1 MEKEIEEYKPISS
14 AYELSHNEYK
24 NILVRIGEFN
34 SRNLEDSLNN
44 FESFINKL
52 QKYDFVQNI
61 KLDCMGMEFLNDFL
75 ERLISKDTGKLKID
89 SSKLILKNIQ
99 TNKENENYDKFE
111 NIEISLEQIKK
122 IDKIKKMFPNL
133 KNIKI
138 DYLENNNYQNSIDI
152 SKLKISNTSK
162 LFEIAEYMGVIPL
175 DVEPNIYT
183 YISKRPE
190 LNSRFLVSKD
200 GSCIINPEKLSDVS
214 KDIDL
219 KINIED
225 LEKIDKEKIEGHNV
239 VILIDDVSKL
249 SIEQVKELQS
259 RNLSIQGIEVF
270 SQENHYIQNEIYDI
284 NAYVAIRE
292 KMDELVEDIDTDLPE
307 KEKFAEIYKRVC
319 SNIVYDVPAA
329 YPITEEE
336 KKYEK
341 EQVSNSR
348 NLKNGLL
355 EGKCVC
361 AGYADILRNALAM
374 VGIESKYISGM
385 VVDSRKK
392 KESFKRE
399 EVKEG
404 KSWQEKD
411 DEVLIGEWHAWNKVK
426 LDGLW
431 YNVDSTWDATKV
443 RLERVPTNCL
453 KTDEEIKKKS
463 KKDIFH
469 GPDCTKE
476 VTEKEIDKIFE
487 GKHLYLG
494 NFQIPN
500 AKDVTGFLKELG
512 EAYKELGRII
522 KRNFEKAIK
531 PKADNLLNPSED
543 FEKSNNPPSIAA
555 WDLERWGIDKA
566 DFSNETKE
574 IVSGFKE
581 ASSKRDISE
590 RDVRE

>member
-1 MEKEIEEYKPISS
+1 MEEQIEEYKPISS
-14 AYELSHNEYK
+14 AYELSYNEYK
-24 NILVRIGEFN
+24 NILVRIGEFY
-34 SRNLEDSLNN
+34 SRRLEDSLNN

-61 KLDCMGMEFLNDFL
+61 KLDCMGMEFLNEYL
-75 ERLISKDTGKLKID
+75 EQLISQDTGKFKID
-89 SSKLILKNIQ
+89 SSKLILKNIP
-99 TNKENENYDKFE
+99 TNRRHKNYEKFE
-111 NIEISLEQIKK
+111 NIEISLDQIEE
-122 IDKIKKMFPNL
+122 IDEIKKMFPNL
-133 KNIKI
+133 KNIRI
-138 DYLENNNYQNSIDI
+138 DYLEDNNYQKSVDGRN
-152 SKLKISNTSK
+152 LKISDLSK
-162 LFEIAEYMGVIPL
+162 LFEVAEYMGAIPL

-183 YISKRPE
+183 YISERPE

-200 GSCIINPEKLSDVS
+200 GSCIINLEKLSDIS
-214 KDIDL
+214 KNIDL

-225 LEKIDKEKIEGHNV
+225 LEKIDNEKIEGHNV

-249 SIEQVKELQS
+249 SIEQVKQLQS

-284 NAYVAIRE
+284 NTYVAIRE
-292 KMDELVEDIDTDLPE
+292 KMDELVEDIDKDLPE

-385 VVDSRKK
+385 VVDSRKE

-399 EVKEG
+399 EIKKG

-411 DEVLIGEWHAWNKVK
+411 DEILIGEWHAWNKVK
-426 LDGLW
+426 LDGVW

-443 RLERVPTNCL
+443 RLGRAPTNCL
-453 KTDEEIKKKS
+453 KTDEEIKKQS
-463 KKDIFH
+463 KKDIFD

-476 VTEKEIDKIFE
+476 VTQKEIDEIFG

-500 AKDVTGFLKELG
+500 AKDVTVFLKELG

-522 KRNFEKAIK
+522 KRNFEKAIT
-531 PKADNLLNPSED
+531 PKADNLLNPGED
-543 FEKSNNPPSIAA
+543 TENSINPSNIAA
-555 WDLERWGIDKA
+555 WDLERWGIDKS
-566 DFSNETKE
+566 DFSNKTKE

-581 ASSKRDISE
+581 SSGKQNISE
-590 RDVRE
+590 RDIIE